1 VSSRAPQYL
10 LGAQTHAQAGAY
22 IVWGGPA
29 AQAAEQDVQAEV
41 DRLLSLKPSSRSAQ
55 GQAAL
60 AYQVPGSGW
69 SRIVRP
75 IAWLELRQA
84 TRELLR
90 AELARPEALREVDLL
105 PELVLSAG
113 ATADLD
119 ALRVAAARAQADE
132 ILVCA
137 V

>member
-55 GQAAL
+55 GRAAL